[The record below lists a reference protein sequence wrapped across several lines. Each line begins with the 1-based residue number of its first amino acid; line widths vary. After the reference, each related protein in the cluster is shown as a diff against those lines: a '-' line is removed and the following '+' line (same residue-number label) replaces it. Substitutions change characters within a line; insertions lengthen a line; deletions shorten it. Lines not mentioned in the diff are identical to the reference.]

1 MHTDDRI
8 IEYRHDSYINLDK
21 HNRLREMRFRRREGE
36 RGVVPYKKYLLS
48 NTYKI
53 ILCGYFVVA
62 KPAHETSPR
71 LLTDILTCSPFFF
84 LLTTDATSTIQKRIR
99 HSVR

>member
-1 MHTDDRI
+1 MPTDDRI

-21 HNRLREMRFRRREGE
+21 HHRLQEMRFRRREGE

-53 ILCGYFVVA
+53 ILCGYSVVA
-62 KPAHETSPR
+62 KPAHETSPLAHR
-71 LLTDILTCSPFFF
+71 YVTCSPFFF